1 VVGTGAAFGAEADT
15 AGQNSKKIEDRGG
28 QSGSITCAVLAI
40 CSTRSDAIQKKSEPT
55 LLSSTENCRTS
66 SPRESDHAIRA

>member
-15 AGQNSKKIEDRGG
+15 AGQTSTKIEDRGG

-40 CSTRSDAIQKKSEPT
+40 CSTRSDAIQKKTDALVKYGELPYKLSEG
-55 LLSSTENCRTS
+55 E
-66 SPRESDHAIRA
+66 